1 MKEYEIVKEVFNPCA
16 ADQRRDTC
24 ETIEKEVENPEAFVK
39 EQYRQESHVEFL
51 ASEKDGSLIVEVL
64 FDSGRKHRYTF
75 TEL

>member
-1 MKEYEIVKEVFNPCA
+1 MKEYEIVKEVFNPCPG
-16 ADQRRDTC
+16 DQRPDTS
-24 ETIEKEVENPEAFVK
+24 EIIEKEVENPEAIVK

-51 ASEKDGSLIVEVL
+51 VSEKHGSLIVEVL